1 MANRKGTK
9 GEDWSINIYK
19 KKNPHTHTQKTQY
32 WVTRTSQFK

>member
-19 KKNPHTHTQKTQY
+19 KKNPHTHTENTILSN
-32 WVTRTSQFK
+32 TNLTI

>member
-19 KKNPHTHTQKTQY
+19 KKTHTHTHRKHNIE
-32 WVTRTSQFK
+32 

>member
-19 KKNPHTHTQKTQY
+19 KKKPTHTQKTQY